1 MTFLKKI
8 LLVDYE
14 PRVTAL
20 VRKAL
25 EETGKYLIK
34 EQHDSRLAFNAAR
47 WFQPDLIL
55 FDVNIASLNGS
66 SVARQLQAD
75 PEFRETPV
83 VFLSVNSA
91 LDGGVVSG
99 GILSGYS
106 FVANPVRIE
115 EFVRYVAE
123 LLNAAPSKAELN
135 PAESEVS

>member
-14 PRVTAL
+14 PCVAEF
-20 VRKAL
+20 VKGAL

-34 EQHDSRLAFNAAR
+34 QENDSRLALNAAK

-55 FDVNIASLNGS
+55 FDVNITTRHGESA
-66 SVARQLQAD
+66 ARQLQAD
-75 PEFRETPV
+75 PAFSETPV
-83 VFLSVNSA
+83 VFLSVNNA
-91 LDGGVVSG
+91 LEGGVASG

-106 FVANPVRIE
+106 FMANPIRLE

-123 LLNAAPSKAELN
+123 LLNP
-135 PAESEVS
+135 PAERTKPLLDRN